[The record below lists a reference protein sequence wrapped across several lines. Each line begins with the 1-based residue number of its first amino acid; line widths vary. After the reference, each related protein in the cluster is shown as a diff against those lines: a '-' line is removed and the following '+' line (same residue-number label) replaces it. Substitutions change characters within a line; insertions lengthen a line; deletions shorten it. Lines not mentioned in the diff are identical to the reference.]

1 MKRLTAGTLGLT
13 AVLLSAALPAGLAV
27 AEPPGPATAEEIK
40 ALLAEAG
47 NAEEYGNAPVLYVLD
62 EADVYV
68 QHSGLATTEACQV
81 IKILTEAGI
90 RSQSVIEHEFDPDTN
105 RVAIRSVKVHRA
117 DGSIEE
123 VDVADTIT
131 QPTRQWLMFWGGEQ
145 HLLSIP
151 RLTVGDAVEIR
162 TSKIGFNIAYL
173 TDGATALDPTGLEPP
188 MEGQW
193 YEVTD
198 FQRGEP
204 IMKKRYAVHM
214 PADMP
219 IQYEIYNGELK
230 SSLWFEGDTHIYT
243 FGDEN
248 IPAFKGEG
256 HMVARSDVAPKLVMA
271 TLGNWEAKSRW
282 FQEVNEPQFEADDAI
297 RAKVEEITEG
307 LESEEAK
314 IEACLHWVSDNIR
327 YYGTSRGPR
336 EGFTLHRG
344 IETFRDRGG
353 VCKDIAGMLIT
364 MLRVLGEET
373 YPTLTMAGSRVER
386 IPADQFN
393 HTVCAI
399 RTEDGSFRIL
409 DPTWCPL
416 SRELWSSREA
426 LQGIVYGTPEGQ
438 DLTLSPYFPPEYNR
452 LEARGKTTISA
463 DGALRTDLRFDVAGY
478 PGTYLRRYLD
488 REPVYALR
496 GMFEQYINIAP
507 NAELEEFDHI
517 EPADYSRDGWLE
529 MRVFAAHYAS
539 AGDGR
544 CLFKLPLMHHPLSR
558 IFIPDLLYDF
568 SDGEREYPLRL
579 RATRLVRYEETIALP
594 PGWKVAEA
602 PEARSFDSPSAS
614 LDFEIIPGEGE
625 LTYRFEF
632 VLKDHIVP
640 AENYEG
646 FKKAIDMM
654 HEIAD
659 AWVLCTKQ

>member
-1 MKRLTAGTLGLT
+1 MTVRTLGVT
-13 AVLLSAALPAGLAV
+13 AVLLPAALLSGPAA
-27 AEPPGPATAEEIK
+27 AEPPEPATAEEIR
-40 ALLAEAG
+40 ALLEESGDAED
-47 NAEEYGNAPVLYVLD
+47 YGSAAVLHVLD

-68 QHSGLATTEACQV
+68 QRSGLATTEACQV

-90 RSQSVIEHEFDPDTN
+90 RSRSVLEHEFDPDTN

-123 VDVADTIT
+123 VDVSETIT

-151 RLTVGDAVEIR
+151 RLEVGDAVEIR

-188 MEGQW
+188 MEGHW

-198 FQRGEP
+198 FQRGQP

-219 IQYEIYNGELK
+219 IQYEVYNGELQ
-230 SSLWFEGDTHIYT
+230 SSLWYQGATHIET
-243 FGDEN
+243 FSDED

-271 TLGNWEAKSRW
+271 TLADWESKSRW
-282 FQEVNEPQFEADDAI
+282 FYEVNESQFDADDAI
-297 RAKVEEITEG
+297 RAKVAQITEG
-307 LESEEAK
+307 LDSEEAK
-314 IEACLHWVSDNIR
+314 IEACHHWVSDNIR

-336 EGFTLHRG
+336 EGFTLHSG

-364 MLRVLGEET
+364 MLRVLGHET
-373 YPTLTMAGSRVER
+373 YATLTMAGSRVER

-438 DLTLSPYFPPEYNR
+438 DLTLSPYFPPEYNK
-452 LEARGKTTISA
+452 LEARGETTIDA
-463 DGALRTDLRFDVAGY
+463 DGTLRTDLRFDVAGY
-478 PGTYLRRYLD
+478 PGTYLRRYVN
-488 REPVYALR
+488 REPVYALP
-496 GMFEQYINIAP
+496 GMFEKYINIAP
-507 NAELEEFDHI
+507 NAELEAFDHI
-517 EPADYSRDGWLE
+517 EPTDYSRDGWLE
-529 MRVFAAHYAS
+529 MQVAAPRYAS
-539 AGDGR
+539 GADGR
-544 CLFKLPLMHHPLSR
+544 CLFKLPMMRHPLSR
-558 IFIPDLLYDF
+558 IFIPDLLYNF
-568 SDGEREYPLRL
+568 GGGERKYPLSL

-594 PGWKVAEA
+594 PGWTVVEA

-614 LDFEIIPGEGE
+614 IDFEITPGEGE

-640 AENYEG
+640 AEHYEG

-654 HEIAD
+654 HDIAD

>member
-1 MKRLTAGTLGLT
+1 MKRTTARTLRLS
-13 AVLLSAALPAGLAV
+13 AVLLPALLLTAPAL
-27 AEPPGPATAEEIK
+27 AEPPEPATAEEIK

-47 NAEEYGNAPVLYVLD
+47 DAEDYGNAAVLYVLD

-68 QHSGLATTEACQV
+68 QRSGLATTEACQV
-81 IKILTEAGI
+81 IKILTDVGI
-90 RSQSVIEHEFDPDTN
+90 RSRSVIEHEFDPDTN
-105 RVAIRSVKVHRA
+105 RVAIRSVKIHRA

-123 VDVADTIT
+123 VPVSETIT

-151 RLTVGDAVEIR
+151 RLAIGDAVEIR

-173 TDGATALDPTGLEPP
+173 TDGGAELDPTGLEPP
-188 MEGQW
+188 MEGHW

-198 FQRGEP
+198 FQGGAP

-219 IQYEIYNGELK
+219 IQYEVYNGELK
-230 SSLWFEGDTHIYT
+230 SSLWFDGDTHIYT
-243 FGDEN
+243 FSAED
-248 IPAFKGEG
+248 IPAFRAEE
-256 HMVARSDVAPKLVMA
+256 HMVARSNVAPKLVMA
-271 TLGNWEAKSRW
+271 TLGDWEAKSRW
-282 FQEVNEPQFEADDAI
+282 FHEVNEPQFDADDDI
-297 RAKVEEITEG
+297 RAKVAEITEG
-307 LESEEAK
+307 LEDEEAK

-336 EGFTLHRG
+336 EGFTLHSG
-344 IETFRDRGG
+344 IETFRDKGG
-353 VCKDIAGMLIT
+353 VCKDIASMLIT
-364 MLRVLGEET
+364 MLRVLGHEA
-373 YPTLTMAGSRVER
+373 YPALTMAGSRVER

-393 HTVCAI
+393 HTICSV

-426 LQGIVYGTPEGQ
+426 LQGLVYGTPEGQ

-452 LEARGKTTISA
+452 LEARGATAIDA
-463 DGALRTDLRFDVAGY
+463 DGTLRTDLHFDVAGY
-478 PGTYLRRYLD
+478 PGTYLRRYVD
-488 REPVYALR
+488 REPVYALQ
-496 GMFEQYINIAP
+496 GMFEQYLNIAP
-507 NAELEEFDHI
+507 NAKLEAFDHI
-517 EPADYSRDGWLE
+517 EPTDYSRDGWLE
-529 MRVFAAHYAS
+529 MRVSAAHYAS
-539 AGDGR
+539 GGEGR
-544 CLFKLPLMHHPLSR
+544 CLFRLPMMRHPMSR
-558 IFIPDLLYDF
+558 TFIPDLLYSF
-568 SDGEREYPLRL
+568 SGGERKYPLSL

-594 PGWKVAEA
+594 PGWKVAQA

-614 LDFEIIPGEGE
+614 VDFKIEHGEGE
-625 LTYRFEF
+625 LTYSFEF

-640 AENYEG
+640 ADNYEG

-659 AWVLCTKQ
+659 AWILCTAP

>member
-1 MKRLTAGTLGLT
+1 MKRMIARKFGMTT
-13 AVLLSAALPAGLAV
+13 VLLPAALLAAPV
-27 AEPPGPATAEEIK
+27 LAEPPEPATDEEIN

-47 NAEEYGNAPVLYVLD
+47 DAEDYGNADVLYVLD

-68 QHSGLATTEACQV
+68 QRSGLATTEACQV
-81 IKILTEAGI
+81 IKILTDAGI

-117 DGSIEE
+117 GGAIE
-123 VDVADTIT
+123 DVPVSNTIT

-151 RLTVGDAVEIR
+151 RLAVGDAIEIR

-173 TDGATALDPTGLEPP
+173 TDGGTELDPTGLEPP
-188 MEGQW
+188 MEGHW

-198 FQRGEP
+198 FQRGQP

-219 IQYEIYNGELK
+219 IQYEVYDGELE
-230 SSLWFEGDTHIYT
+230 SSLWFDGDTHIYT
-243 FGDEN
+243 FSDDD
-248 IPAFKGEG
+248 IPAFKGEP

-271 TLGNWEAKSRW
+271 TLPDWESKSRW

-297 RAKVEEITEG
+297 RAKVAEITGG
-307 LESEEAK
+307 LEDEEAK
-314 IEACLHWVSDNIR
+314 IQACLHWVSDNIR

-364 MLRVLGEET
+364 MLRVLGEEA
-373 YPTLTMAGSRVER
+373 YPALTMAGSRVER

-393 HTVCAI
+393 HTICVV
-399 RTEDGSFRIL
+399 RTEDGAFRIL

-426 LQGIVYGTPEGQ
+426 LQGLVYGTPEGQ
-438 DLTLSPYFPPEYNR
+438 DLTLSPYFPPQYNR
-452 LEARGKTTISA
+452 LEARGRTAIDA
-463 DGALRTDLRFDVAGY
+463 DGTLTTDLHFDVAGY
-478 PGTYLRRYLD
+478 PGTYLRRYID

-496 GMFEQYINIAP
+496 GMFERYVNIAP
-507 NAELEEFDHI
+507 NAKLKEFDHI
-517 EPADYSRDGWLE
+517 EPMDYSRDGWLE
-529 MRVFAAHYAS
+529 MQVSAPHYAS
-539 AGDGR
+539 AGKGR
-544 CLFKLPLMHHPLSR
+544 CLFRLPMMRHPLSR
-558 IFIPDLLYDF
+558 IFIPDLLYNF
-568 SDGEREYPLRL
+568 SGGEREYPLRL

-614 LDFEIIPGEGE
+614 LDFQITPGEGE
-625 LTYRFEF
+625 LSYRFEF
-632 VLKDHIVP
+632 VLRDHIVP

-654 HEIAD
+654 HDIAD
-659 AWVLCTKQ
+659 AWVLCTKP